1 MTAIVVGGGVGGLAA
16 ALALR
21 RAGLAVTVLEAE
33 PTPLEA
39 GAGLSLWPNAM
50 HALGVLGVA
59 DQVQAR
65 GAVMDSHQTQ
75 RWDGKV
81 LGRANL
87 DLHRRHGA
95 PGICIRRS
103 DLLATLRSALGPE
116 IVRTGA
122 TVTRLEHASRG
133 AAALVEGGGRVEA
146 TFLVGADG
154 LHSLVRRSLVR
165 DQPRDLGAVAWR
177 GVASLGV
184 KGGGL
189 ALGPQAHAGWLA
201 VDSEHTYWFC
211 CRNAVP
217 GRRIA
222 DLRSELL
229 ELFGRWWDPVPTLIQ
244 ATPGREILR
253 HELYDRAP
261 ITAWG
266 TGRITLLGDAA
277 HPMSPGAGQGACMA
291 LEDAA
296 VLASCIASV
305 PDPTA
310 ALRLYEAQ
318 RIPRTARMQGASLRA
333 LRALQPRSRVGQLAR
348 DVVLRLPAGWLA
360 RQQSW
365 MFEFRPTISARRRV
379 IETGT

>member
-1 MTAIVVGGGVGGLAA
+1 MTAIVVGAGIGGLAA

-21 RAGLAVTVLEAE
+21 RAGLTVTVLEAE
-33 PTPLEA
+33 PSLVEA

-50 HALGVLGVA
+50 HALRVLGVA

-65 GAVMDSHQTQ
+65 GAVMDWQQIQ
-75 RWDGKV
+75 RWEGKV
-81 LGRANL
+81 LGRVKL

-95 PGICIRRS
+95 PGIGVRRA
-103 DLLATLRSALGPE
+103 DLVATLRSALGTE
-116 IVRTGA
+116 GVWTGA
-122 TVTRLEHASRG
+122 TVTRLEHTARG

-154 LHSLVRRSLVR
+154 LHSVVRRSLFR
-165 DQPRDLGAVAWR
+165 DQPRHLGAVAWR
-177 GVASLGV
+177 GVANLGV

-189 ALGPQAHAGWLA
+189 ALGPQAHAGWLP
-201 VDSEHTYWFC
+201 VDSERTYWFC
-211 CRNAVP
+211 CRNAEP
-217 GRRIA
+217 GRRIG
-222 DLRSELL
+222 DVRSELL

-261 ITAWG
+261 TTGWG

-291 LEDAA
+291 LEDAV
-296 VLASCIASV
+296 VLASSVASL

-318 RIPRTARMQGASLRA
+318 RIPRTARMQGASFRA
-333 LRALQPRSRVGQLAR
+333 LRALQPRSRVGHLAR
-348 DVVLRLPAGWLA
+348 DLVLRLPAGWFA
-360 RQQSW
+360 GQQSW
-365 MFEFRPTISARRRV
+365 MFDFRPTISARRRV
-379 IETGT
+379 IET